1 MIVVVRWCIL
11 FFFVSVCFIFIFCF
25 AEKKSHRENLMKKA
39 CKVEFQPFNRSHSQ
53 LTYKKTKEKTGTSW
67 PHYNLSPHFVRPV

>member
-39 CKVEFQPFNRSHSQ
+39 CKVEFQPFNRSCLQ
-53 LTYKKTKEKTGTSW
+53 LTFFIFFHKKLKNVSCE
-67 PHYNLSPHFVRPV
+67 YNR